1 MFSSQTRSNKLVDM
15 TQNQYDLLVI
25 GGGIT
30 GSGIALDATHRG
42 MKTAL
47 VEMQDFAKRNI

>member
-1 MFSSQTRSNKLVDM
+1 MTYDFQVKHVRIKLVDM

-42 MKTAL
+42 MKSS
-47 VEMQDFAKRNI
+47 IS

>member
-25 GGGIT
+25 GGELLGQVLHLMRLIE
-30 GSGIALDATHRG
+30 A
-42 MKTAL
+42 
-47 VEMQDFAKRNI
+47 

>member
-30 GSGIALDATHRG
+30 GAGAARDAAARE
-42 MKTAL
+42 
-47 VEMQDFAKRNI
+47 V